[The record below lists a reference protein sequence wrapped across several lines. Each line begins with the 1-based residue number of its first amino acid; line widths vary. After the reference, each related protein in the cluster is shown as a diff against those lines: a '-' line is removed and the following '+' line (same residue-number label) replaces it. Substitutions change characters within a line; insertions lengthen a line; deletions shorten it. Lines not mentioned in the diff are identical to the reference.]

1 MIKQVSIIIVNYN
14 TKNFLHD
21 CLFSIYKHTKDI
33 SFEIIVSDNGSIDG
47 SIEMLKSKF
56 PEVVLIENKK
66 NIGFGAANN
75 KGLNI
80 AQGKYIFYLNSDT
93 VLLNNAVKIFHD
105 FWENYSETDELGAL
119 GCNLQDMQGNIIHSY
134 GTFPDLNKEILLLF
148 YTIINC
154 FVKSILFCIG
164 IRNINIRKN
173 NIIFYTGQ
181 VEYITGADLF
191 LRNNIFACFDER
203 FFLYSEEA
211 DLEYILKKIKK
222 NDYLSV
228 AQKSF
233 IWLVDL
239 ILNLKL

>member
-1 MIKQVSIIIVNYN
+1 
-14 TKNFLHD
+14 
-21 CLFSIYKHTKDI
+21 
-33 SFEIIVSDNGSIDG
+33 
-47 SIEMLKSKF
+47 
-56 PEVVLIENKK
+56 
-66 NIGFGAANN
+66 
-75 KGLNI
+75 
-80 AQGKYIFYLNSDT
+80 
-93 VLLNNAVKIFHD
+93 
-105 FWENYSETDELGAL
+105 
-119 GCNLQDMQGNIIHSY
+119 MQGNIIHSY

-211 DLEYILKKIKK
+211 DLEYILKKNKKKRLLISGPKIIHLVGGSDIKFETINLAK
-222 NDYLSV
+222 QSNILMTISKLIYFRKHFRSTFRILII
-228 AQKSF
+228 K
-233 IWLVDL
+233 IL
-239 ILNLKL
+239 ILILWLNPILLPVTRKYISKILRI